1 MMSPEFATIFADQ
14 VKVNLRLLTEDGDFT
29 SWLVTPKEDGSTI
42 PDKVGCRF
50 M

>member
-1 MMSPEFATIFADQ
+1 MMNPECETIFAHQ
-14 VKVNLRLLTEDGDFT
+14 VKVSMRLLTEDGDFT